1 MQSGQPHSLF
11 CGTEEPFPLYCH
23 HRSKEKSPA
32 FVEKAEPKEA
42 FSAKRA
48 AGRRTKKI
56 KILGRC
62 RREPFGNAVRIAAD
76 KTAVSC
82 KKAER
87 STFRNAVLIP
97 KASVLLQKHYIEK
110 RPDCQANFNFSRNMR
125 KNKRVFCQISM
136 KRRRSA
142 GVRAR
147 SSAPARSSSC
157 SPRNPQ
163 TQPMVC
169 TSAFL
174 PV

>member
-1 MQSGQPHSLF
+1 MQSGQLHGFF
-11 CGTEEPFPLYCH
+11 CGTEEPFPLYCRR
-23 HRSKEKSPA
+23 RSKEKSPA

-76 KTAVSC
+76 KTAVNC

-97 KASVLLQKHYIEK
+97 KASVLLQKTLY
-110 RPDCQANFNFSRNMR
+110 R
-125 KNKRVFCQISM
+125 KKT
-136 KRRRSA
+136 
-142 GVRAR
+142 GL
-147 SSAPARSSSC
+147 SSKFQFFPKYAKKQRK
-157 SPRNPQ
+157 
-163 TQPMVC
+163 TL
-169 TSAFL
+169 AFL
-174 PV
+174 TAEC